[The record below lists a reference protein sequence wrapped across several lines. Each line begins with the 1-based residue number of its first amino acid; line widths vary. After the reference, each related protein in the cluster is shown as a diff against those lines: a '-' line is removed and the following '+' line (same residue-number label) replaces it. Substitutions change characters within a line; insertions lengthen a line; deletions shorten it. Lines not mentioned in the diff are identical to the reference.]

1 MASIDGYL
9 RGLFVMIDFTVILT
23 VMLEKI
29 AFISGDRDRV
39 IILGNAVQYLTGFSR
54 LEQ

>member
-1 MASIDGYL
+1 
-9 RGLFVMIDFTVILT
+9 MIDFTVILT
-23 VMLEKI
+23 VMSAKI
-29 AFISGDRDRV
+29 VFISSDRDRV